1 MLFPSPRRVLP
12 ALLACALLASC
23 STTILDTL
31 DTTTTSS
38 VVTTTT
44 IPDGTVGDLLS
55 ALEENARGL
64 GELIASKKGAE
75 ARQRL
80 ANVEAVWV
88 ALEPKLL
95 ALENDSQVDV
105 GRIVGLVRSAVEK
118 KRPADADK
126 AARFARLYVEA
137 QG

>member
-1 MLFPSPRRVLP
+1 
-12 ALLACALLASC
+12 
-23 STTILDTL
+23 
-31 DTTTTSS
+31 
-38 VVTTTT
+38 
-44 IPDGTVGDLLS
+44 
-55 ALEENARGL
+55 
-64 GELIASKKGAE
+64 
-75 ARQRL
+75 
-80 ANVEAVWV
+80 VEAVWV

-95 ALENDSQVDV
+95 ALGNDSQTDV

>member
-1 MLFPSPRRVLP
+1 VPSPSPRRVLP
-12 ALLACALLASC
+12 ALLACTLLASC

-31 DTTTTSS
+31 ETTTTSS

-44 IPDGTVGDLLS
+44 IPDGTVADLLS

-64 GELIASKKGAE
+64 GELIASKKGAD
-75 ARQRL
+75 ARARL

-95 ALENDSQVDV
+95 ALGNDSQTDV

-118 KRPADADK
+118 KR
-126 AARFARLYVEA
+126 
-137 QG
+137 